1 MSQKTYVPSED
12 ELDRQWVLFDAD
24 GVVLGRLATRV
35 ARILRGK
42 HKPEFTPH
50 LDCGDA
56 VIVINASDV
65 EITGNKDVQESL
77 VEHSQYP
84 GGLRED
90 DYDDLL
96 EEDPGRIIRGAV
108 KGMLPKNKLRDR
120 MMKHFRVYAGPEHEQ
135 QAQQPVE
142 YDWETD
148 TILQGVEQ

>member
-12 ELDRQWVLFDAD
+12 DLERKWVLFDAD

-56 VIVINASDV
+56 VIVINASEI
-65 EITGNKDVQESL
+65 EITGKKEIQEGLIS
-77 VEHSQYP
+77 HSQFP
-84 GGLRED
+84 GGLKEEK
-90 DYDDLL
+90 YTDLL
-96 EEDPGRIIRGAV
+96 EEDASQIVEWAV
-108 KGMLPKNKLRDR
+108 RGMLPKNKLRDR
-120 MMKHFRVYAGPEHEQ
+120 MMKHLRIYNGAEHQQ

-142 YDWETD
+142 YDWEND
-148 TILQGVEQ
+148 RILDD